1 MNTHQ
6 SGSNTDKYK
15 QSPYYL
21 KFASVLVGLIA
32 LVYILNVLSDPLLS
46 LLFAALFSI
55 LLHPICDRFEKWR
68 IPRVAAIVL
77 SIIIFFAVL
86 VGLVYLVVIQVSSFG
101 DAIPTFASKAETFIE
116 SLIAWIEQNFAVS
129 RTQQVSEG
137 KKYLLNVLGESR
149 DIMTQTV
156 VSAGGLL
163 GTAALV
169 PLYVF
174 FFLLYRD
181 FFRQFIYK
189 AFHSVSNS
197 RLDRILN
204 KIYEVIQS
212 YMSGLLLVIGIV
224 GVLNTVGLWI
234 LGVDYAIFFGFLA
247 AFLILIP
254 YIGIFI
260 GSILPAVYS
269 LVTMDSPWVALGV
282 IGIMSAVQ
290 FLEGN
295 FITPNIVGSKVSINP
310 LAAIVMLLLGGKLWG
325 LAGLI
330 LALPMTAI
338 IKVILDSNPAL
349 EPFGY
354 LLGEPEKEL
363 KEERSRMGRIAEHD
377 PNQAAQQPQKK
388 RRYSNNRRRK
398 GNQNKPG
405 EAPEGGAPAVKTTQ
419 NAPKKNPEA

>member
-6 SGSNTDKYK
+6 SVPNTDKYR

-21 KFASVLVGLIA
+21 KFAAVLVGLIA
-32 LVYILNVLSDPLLS
+32 LVYILDILSDPLIS

-55 LLHPICDRFEKWR
+55 LLHPICDRFEKWGMPR
-68 IPRVAAIVL
+68 IVAIVF

-101 DAIPTFASKAETFIE
+101 DALPTFASKAETFIE
-116 SLIAWIEQNFAVS
+116 STIAWIEQNFAVS
-129 RTQQVSEG
+129 RNQQVSEG
-137 KKYLLNVLGESR
+137 KKYLLNMLGESR
-149 DIMTQTV
+149 NLMAQTV

-163 GTAALV
+163 GTAVLV

-181 FFRQFIYK
+181 FFRQFVYK
-189 AFHSVSNS
+189 AFQGISNS
-197 RLDRILN
+197 RLDRVLN

-234 LGVDYAIFFGFLA
+234 LGVDYAVFFGFLA

-269 LVTMDSPWVALGV
+269 LVTMDSPWVSLGV
-282 IGIMSAVQ
+282 IGVMSVVQ

-330 LALPMTAI
+330 LALPLTAI
-338 IKVILDSNPAL
+338 IKVILDSNPDL

-363 KEERSRMGRIAEHD
+363 KEERSKIARQEHQEEYR
-377 PNQAAQQPQKK
+377 PKK
-388 RRYSNNRRRK
+388 RRYTNRR
-398 GNQNKPG
+398 
-405 EAPEGGAPAVKTTQ
+405 
-419 NAPKKNPEA
+419 KKNSQERTAGPEDHAVLKTSSPPPPDKKRES

>member
-1 MNTHQ
+1 MITQ
-6 SGSNTDKYK
+6 PSGSGNDKYK
-15 QSPYYL
+15 HSPYYL

-32 LVYILNVLSDPLLS
+32 LVYILDVLSDPLLS
-46 LLFAALFSI
+46 LLFAALFSV

-68 IPRVAAIVL
+68 IPRILSIVL
-77 SIIIFFAVL
+77 SIVIFFAVL
-86 VGLVYLVVIQVSSFG
+86 FGLVWLVVIQVSSFG
-101 DAIPTFASKAETFIE
+101 DAIPTFTSKAEAFIE

-129 RTQQVSEG
+129 RTQQVSEA
-137 KKYLLNVLGESR
+137 KKYLLNMLGESR
-149 DIMTQTV
+149 NIMAQTV

-163 GTAALV
+163 GAAVLV

-189 AFHSVSNS
+189 AFSGVSNT
-197 RLDRILN
+197 RLDRILGR
-204 KIYEVIQS
+204 IYEVIQS

-224 GVLNTVGLWI
+224 GVLNTVGLWA
-234 LGVDYAIFFGFLA
+234 LGVDYAVFFGFLA

-254 YIGIFI
+254 YVGIFI
-260 GSILPAVYS
+260 GSILPAFYS
-269 LVTMDSPWVALGV
+269 LITMDSPWVSVGV
-282 IGIMSAVQ
+282 IGVMSLVQ

-330 LALPMTAI
+330 LALPITAI
-338 IKVILDSNPAL
+338 VKVILDSNPDL

-354 LLGEPEKEL
+354 LLGEPQKEL
-363 KEERSRMGRIAEHD
+363 KEERTRIARQEHTEEVRVH
-377 PNQAAQQPQKK
+377 KK
-388 RRYSNNRRRK
+388 RRYSNKRRK
-398 GNQNKPG
+398 SGPP
-405 EAPEGGAPAVKTTQ
+405 AEGGTASTPRRDSPKSGGTT
-419 NAPKKNPEA
+419 EA